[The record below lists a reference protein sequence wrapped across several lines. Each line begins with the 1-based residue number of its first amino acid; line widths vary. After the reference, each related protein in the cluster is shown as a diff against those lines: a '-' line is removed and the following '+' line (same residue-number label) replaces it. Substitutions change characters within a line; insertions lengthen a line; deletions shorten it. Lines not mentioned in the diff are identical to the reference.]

1 MTTLKHNSQGNRPS
15 PFRFLVFLI
24 ALLGTSVCVAQT
36 IRPVLS
42 EYAVTAKGRVEL
54 TNDSTVPLTVIV
66 TPKSFEVSET
76 GEISY
81 GPLSADI
88 HLKLSAMSFRIAPK
102 QSYYVFYE
110 AKADKLPAWFVVYFE
125 FSGFPVRDRS
135 GLNMQVELPHTVY
148 LLPKQSFK
156 REDLEVSAQFDALS
170 KKVIVTTFNKGT
182 TVGRVLMT
190 EAQGHGQKAQ
200 GVGFPIYPKRKRIL
214 ELPWEGNTAPE
225 KVILNLDGFKVERP
239 VE

>member
-1 MTTLKHNSQGNRPS
+1 
-15 PFRFLVFLI
+15 
-24 ALLGTSVCVAQT
+24 
-36 IRPVLS
+36 
-42 EYAVTAKGRVEL
+42 VTAKGRVEL
-54 TNDSTVPLTVIV
+54 TNDSTAPLTVIV
-66 TPKSFEVSET
+66 SPKSFEVSET

-110 AKADKLPAWFVVYFE
+110 AKADKLPAWFVIYFE
-125 FSGFPVRDRS
+125 FSGFPLRDHS

-148 LLPKQSFK
+148 LLPKQAFK
-156 REDLEVSAQFDALS
+156 REDLDVSAKFDSAS
-170 KKVIVTTFNKGT
+170 KKVIVTTLNKGT
-182 TVGRVLMT
+182 TVGRILTT

-200 GVGFPIYPKRKRIL
+200 GVGFPTYPGKKRIV
-214 ELPWEGNTAPE
+214 ELPWEGDTTPE
-225 KVILNLDGFKVERP
+225 KVVLNLEGFKVETA

>member
-1 MTTLKHNSQGNRPS
+1 M
-15 PFRFLVFLI
+15 
-24 ALLGTSVCVAQT
+24 AQT

-42 EYAVTAKGRVEL
+42 EYSVTAKGRVEL

-66 TPKSFEVSET
+66 SPKSFEVSET

-110 AKADKLPAWFVVYFE
+110 AKADKLPAWFVMYFE

-156 REDLEVSAQFDALS
+156 RADLEVNAKFDGAS
-170 KKVIVTTFNKGT
+170 KKVIVTTFNKST
-182 TVGRVLMT
+182 TVGRVLMS
-190 EAQGHGQKAQ
+190 EAQGHGQKVQ
-200 GVGFPIYPKRKRIL
+200 GVGFPIYPGRKRIV
-214 ELPWEGNTAPE
+214 ELPWQGDTAPE
-225 KVILNLDGFKVERP
+225 KVILNLDGFKIERAVE
-239 VE
+239 

>member
-1 MTTLKHNSQGNRPS
+1 MNALKHNSKRNRPS

-24 ALLGTSVCVAQT
+24 ALLGTSVGMAQT

-81 GPLSADI
+81 GPMSSDI

-110 AKADKLPAWFVVYFE
+110 AKADKLPAWFVMYFE
-125 FSGFPVRDRS
+125 FSGFPVRDHS

-156 REDLEVSAQFDALS
+156 REDLEVSAKFDGAAR
-170 KKVIVTTFNKGT
+170 KVIVTTFNKGT
-182 TVGRVLMT
+182 TVGRVLTT
-190 EAQGHGQKAQ
+190 EAQGHRQKAQ
-200 GVGFPIYPKRKRIL
+200 GVGFPIYPGKKRIA
-214 ELPWEGNTAPE
+214 ELPWEGDTAPE
-225 KVILNLDGFKVERP
+225 KVVLNLDGFKVERP

>member
-1 MTTLKHNSQGNRPS
+1 MTTLNHNSQGNRIS
-15 PFRFLVFLI
+15 SFRFLLCLI
-24 ALLGTSVCVAQT
+24 ALLGATVCAAQT

-42 EYAVTAKGRVEL
+42 EYAITAKGRVEL

-66 TPKSFEVSET
+66 SPKSFEVSEI

-81 GPLSADI
+81 GPMSADI

-102 QSYYVFYE
+102 QSFYVFYE
-110 AKADKLPAWFVVYFE
+110 AKADKLPAWFVMYFE

-156 REDLEVSAQFDALS
+156 REDLEVSAKFEGVA
-170 KKVIVTTFNKGT
+170 KKVMVTTINKGT

-190 EAQGHGQKAQ
+190 EAHGHGQKAQ
-200 GVGFPIYPKRKRIL
+200 GVGFPIYPGRKRITQL
-214 ELPWEGNTAPE
+214 QWEGDTAPE
-225 KVILNLDGFKVERP
+225 KVILNLDGFKVERA
-239 VE
+239 VQ

>member
-1 MTTLKHNSQGNRPS
+1 MTALKHNSQGNRPS
-15 PFRFLVFLI
+15 PLRFLAVLI
-24 ALLGTSVCVAQT
+24 ALLGATMCTAQT
-36 IRPVLS
+36 IRPILS
-42 EYAVTAKGRVEL
+42 EYAVTGKGRVEL

-81 GPLSADI
+81 GPMPADI
-88 HLKLSAMSFRIAPK
+88 HLKLSAMSFRIAPR

-110 AKADKLPAWFVVYFE
+110 AKADWLPAWFVIYFE
-125 FSGFPVRDRS
+125 FSGFPIRDHS

-148 LLPKQSFK
+148 LLPRQSFK
-156 REDLEVSAQFDALS
+156 REDLEVSAKFDGAGR
-170 KKVIVTTFNKGT
+170 KVLITTFNKST

-200 GVGFPIYPKRKRIL
+200 GVGFPIYPGKKRIV
-214 ELPWEGNTAPE
+214 ELPWQGDAAPD
-225 KVILNLDGFKVERP
+225 KVVLNLDGFKVERT

>member
-1 MTTLKHNSQGNRPS
+1 MNALKHNSQGNRPS
-15 PFRFLVFLI
+15 PFRFLVFLT
-24 ALLGTSVCVAQT
+24 ALLGTSVGMAQT

-81 GPLSADI
+81 GPMSADI
-88 HLKLSAMSFRIAPK
+88 HLKLSAMSFRIAPQ

-125 FSGFPVRDRS
+125 FSGFPVRNHS
-135 GLNMQVELPHTVY
+135 GLNMQVDLPHTVY
-148 LLPKQSFK
+148 LLPKQSLK
-156 REDLEVSAQFDALS
+156 REDLEVSAKFDSAAR
-170 KKVIVTTFNKGT
+170 KIIVTTFNKGT

-190 EAQGHGQKAQ
+190 DAQGHGQKAQ
-200 GVGFPIYPKRKRIL
+200 GVGFPIYPDRKRIL

-225 KVILNLDGFKVERP
+225 KVILTLDGFKVERP